1 MVHKMTIEKMTIMSY
16 IFLVVAVVLGIV
28 AVVLFFTLRIPK
40 AYRAVKG
47 HTYRG
52 KRSRHVSARK
62 KMRVNKPETVKLEED
77 RQQDSETEVFCE
89 GDVQFTVLQD
99 ITYVHADEER

>member
-1 MVHKMTIEKMTIMSY
+1 MVCKMTIEKMTIMSY
-16 IFLVVAVVLGIV
+16 IFLVIAVLLGIV

-52 KRSRHVSARK
+52 KKSRHVSARK
-62 KMRVNKPETVKLEED
+62 KTKVNKPETVKLEED
-77 RQQDSETEVFCE
+77 WQQDSETELFSE
-89 GDVQFTVLQD
+89 DDVRFTVLQD